1 MNNKRIIFC
10 LIFSF
15 FINNIILAS
24 NINNKL
30 FIGDSIDVLHYNIHL
45 KVVHLSQKN
54 IQGYTDLTITPKTDS
69 ISDIPLY
76 LLALTIDSILVN
88 DTIVLSFNYNDTILH
103 IPLLNV
109 INTGDTICV
118 KVFYHGHPKTASSG
132 YGGFYFSGDSAFAYS
147 IGIGIGEVPPNY
159 GRVWFPCVDDFIDRA
174 TYDFYI
180 TTDDDK
186 MAVCGGTLI
195 SENDNGDSTV
205 TYHWNLSNTI
215 PSYLTSVAVGNYVGV
230 KDTFNGINGQI
241 PVVIYVKPSD
251 TAKVGGTFANLK
263 DILTI
268 YEDHWGPYSWERV
281 GYVGVP
287 FSSGAMEHATNI
299 AYPNACIDGSST
311 YEWLYAHE
319 LSHHWF
325 GDLITC
331 ASASEMW
338 INEGWAVF
346 NESLFREGLYGKEAY
361 KTNMRKRHKEVL
373 QFTHIYDNAYIA
385 ISGVPP
391 EYTYGSTVYD
401 KGACVVHTLRGYMG
415 DSIFFNTVKAYL
427 NHFAYNHV
435 STIEL
440 RDFFSSW
447 SGIDLNDFFDF
458 WVLSPGFPHFS
469 VDSFFVSQNG
479 QNYDVNVFIRQKLK
493 ESTTFANSNKTEI
506 TFMDSTWQQ
515 FTDTIIFSGEYGN
528 KTFNVPFMPEIVMVD
543 FDEKICD
550 ATTDFYKV
558 IKTTGETDFTTTYFK
573 LNVLQIT
580 DSAFVRATHNWVVP
594 DPLKNPNPDI
604 FRLSD
609 YRYWKIDGIFPNN
622 FEAQGK
628 FYYNRTNSI
637 SSGYLDNTFLPTDDS
652 ADSLILL
659 YRKDASV
666 DWQMI
671 SFIKSGTHNV
681 GYLMTDNL
689 KKGEYTLAIGE
700 PNQSYIESNNIE
712 VNTLK
717 VYPNPSN
724 NTFTIEFNI
733 LKKSTIKIYN
743 SAKILVKSIDISPKQ
758 SFVNWQPVNLSKGIY
773 YIQIYSSDNK
783 ITARKKVIYM

>member
-1 MNNKRIIFC
+1 MNNKKIIFC
-10 LIFSF
+10 LILSF

-45 KVVHLSQKN
+45 DVVHLSQKN

-88 DTIVLSFNYNDTILH
+88 DTTVSSFNYNDTILQ
-103 IPLLNV
+103 IPLSNV

-118 KVFYHGHPKTASSG
+118 KIFYHGHPETASSG
-132 YGGFYFSGDSAFAYS
+132 YGGFYFSSDSAFAYS

-195 SENDNGDSTV
+195 SENDNPDSTI

-215 PSYLTSVAVGNYVGV
+215 PSYLASVAVGNYVGV

-241 PVVIYVKPSD
+241 PVAIYVRPSD
-251 TAKVGGTFANLK
+251 TAKVSGTFANLK
-263 DILTI
+263 DILTV
-268 YEDHWGPYSWERV
+268 YEEHWGPYSWERV

-299 AYPNACIDGSST
+299 AYPSACIEGSLT

-346 NESLFREGLYGKEAY
+346 NESLYREGLYGKEAY
-361 KTNMRKRHKEVL
+361 KTNMRNRHKEVL
-373 QFTHIYDNAYIA
+373 QFTHIYDNGYMA
-385 ISGVPP
+385 ISGVAP

-440 RDFFSSW
+440 RDFFSSY

-458 WVLSPGFPHFS
+458 WVLAPGFPHFS

-479 QNYDVNVFIRQKLK
+479 QNYDVNIFMRQKLK
-493 ESTTFANSNKTEI
+493 ETTIFANSNKVEI

-515 FTDTIIFSGEYGN
+515 FTDTIMFSGEYGN
-528 KTFNVPFMPEIVMVD
+528 KVFNVPFMPEIVMVD

-573 LNVLQIT
+573 LNVTQIT
-580 DSAFVRATHNWVVP
+580 DSAFVRVTHNWVVP
-594 DPLKNPNPDI
+594 DSLKNPNPDI

-609 YRYWKIDGIFPNN
+609 YRYWKVDGIFPNN

-628 FYYNRTNSI
+628 FFYNRTNSM

-659 YRKDASV
+659 YRKDASD
-666 DWQMI
+666 DWQI
-671 SFIKSGTHNV
+671 TPFIKAGSPNA
-681 GYLMTDNL
+681 GYIITDNF

-700 PNQSYIESNNIE
+700 PNQSYIRHNIKAD
-712 VNTLK
+712 NTLK

-724 NTFTIEFNI
+724 YTFTIEFNV

-743 SAKILVKSIDISPKQ
+743 SAKILVKSINISPKQ
-758 SFVNWQPVNLSKGIY
+758 NFVNWQPANLSKGIY

-783 ITARKKVIYM
+783 ITAREKIIYM